1 MTWHYIAPH
10 FLESKMGQK
19 RTTEE
24 QVASSVLQ
32 QKDQTIE
39 IGGREYRFGKPSVAT
54 IIMVSGLISKLPE
67 VNTDITD
74 GELTEEVLKTA
85 RHSKVLGEIVA
96 TLILGAKRVMAIRES
111 KRHWWQ
117 RKDSEYDRLSRDVL
131 LECDA
136 KELSKLVIDNLTNL
150 HLGNF
155 FAITAS
161 LAGANATKPTK
172 DGAED

>member
-1 MTWHYIAPH
+1 
-10 FLESKMGQK
+10 MGRNNK
-19 RTTEE
+19 TTTEE
-24 QVASSVLQ
+24 QVASSILQ

-39 IGGREYRFGKPSVAT
+39 IGGKTYRFGKPSVAT
-54 IIMVSGLISKLPE
+54 IIMVSGLISRLPD

-74 GELTEEVLKTA
+74 AELTEEVLRTA
-85 RHSKVLGEIVA
+85 KHSKVLGEIVA
-96 TLILGAKRVMAIRES
+96 TLILGAKRVMEIRES
-111 KRHWWQ
+111 KGHWWQ
-117 RKDSEYDRLSRDVL
+117 RRKNEYDRLSRDVL

-136 KELSKLVIDNLTNL
+136 KELSKLVIENLTNL

-172 DGAED
+172 DEADD